1 MCGASD
7 TAHLSTLETT
17 DPLAVT
23 SGYRYAT
30 LMDRTGTRVNLTLPD
45 ELVRVLDRLGA
56 VTGAG
61 RATIIREWLIE
72 AAPQLAHMASVME
85 DAQRGNVD
93 AALKS
98 LGRTMENVVGQ
109 AEQLS
114 LDIKRDR
121 RVAMRKRPK

>member
-1 MCGASD
+1 MGRN
-7 TAHLSTLETT
+7 L
-17 DPLAVT
+17 
-23 SGYRYAT
+23 
-30 LMDRTGTRVNLTLPD
+30 GTRVNLTLPD
-45 ELVRVLDRLGA
+45 EIVVVLDRLGA

-61 RATIIREWLIE
+61 RATIIREWLTE

-93 AALKS
+93 AALKV
-98 LGRTMENVVGQ
+98 LGRTMDQFAGQ

-121 RVAMRKRPK
+121 RRAMRKRPK